1 MSSEVLKKFGRYF
14 LLDLIAQG
22 GMAEIYRARLAS
34 KDGAGR
40 LVVVKRIQAG
50 FGSNEEFLKM
60 FKSEI
65 KVTMGL
71 NHQNI
76 VQVYDFGEEQQQPF
90 IAMELVDGKNLRQ
103 LLNRFKELGQT
114 FPVELAAHIIEQSAG
129 GLNYAHTYKDKISGE
144 HLNVVH
150 RDISPQNLLVSFEG
164 GVKIIDFGIA
174 KATTNSEHTRAGV
187 IKGKPSYLSPEQ
199 ISGDPID
206 GRTDLFALGAV
217 FWELLVGKKL
227 FAGDNDLAVL
237 KMIESCT
244 STVHPP
250 SEFNPNVPKDLDSIV
265 MKLLAKSPE
274 KRFQTGEELQRTL
287 RRFLNAYAPD
297 FASGDLSNVVK
308 EIFQK
313 EIVEDRKKVQRLN
326 DRVEQLLQND
336 IPEISEQAKEEGRKR
351 EETTTFVARPAA
363 GLPKAPVELKF
374 DQTKGDVALSM
385 ERAPPAPRPSTSGIG
400 RPGNSSIHSKTGG
413 RPAHIPNSNSSSV
426 SMPNYGTRTG
436 MRGSNGTHRPI
447 PESSSPLKGLVATA
461 ALVVFASY
469 AGPKWMSFE
478 VPVLS
483 GMLGWSVADK
493 EDPSLSRAPAAATTE
508 TPVVDARTAIRPEE
522 EAQTPPAKLRLNIFP
537 EGSEGTISVNG
548 KIVSP
553 HNPVIQVP
561 TNSLILL
568 TILRPGFAEFKS
580 EFKIDSRAIGEN
592 GEYLKEIALK
602 VPNITRDPAAINGDK
617 GFLTVKS
624 TPGADTTIFVNGKY
638 WRTIYAPFEML
649 PVPTGK
655 ISLQLYNSTL
665 DLEDQIAVEVEKN
678 RSKQVQSSLKPK
690 KR

>member
-34 KDGAGR
+34 KDGGGR

-50 FGSNEEFLKM
+50 FGTNEDFLRM

-90 IAMELVDGKNLRQ
+90 IAMELVDGRNLRQ
-103 LLNRFKELGQT
+103 VLNRFKELGQS

-129 GLNYAHTYKDKISGE
+129 GLNYAHTYKDKISGD

-164 GVKIIDFGIA
+164 AVKIIDFGIA

-217 FWELLVGKKL
+217 FWELLVGRKL
-227 FAGDNDLAVL
+227 FSGDNDLAVL

-244 STVHPP
+244 STVRPP
-250 SEFNPNVPKDLDSIV
+250 SEFNSNVPKELDAIV
-265 MKLLAKSPE
+265 LKLLSKSPD
-274 KRFQTGEELQRTL
+274 KRFQTGEDLQRTL

-297 FASGDLSNVVK
+297 FASGDLSNVAK
-308 EIFQK
+308 ELFQK

-326 DRVEQLLQND
+326 ERIEQLLQNE
-336 IPEISEQAKEEGRKR
+336 IPEIAQHADDKPGQKR
-351 EETTTFVARPAA
+351 EETTTFVARPPQ
-363 GLPKAPVELKF
+363 GLPKAPVEIKF
-374 DQTKGDVALSM
+374 DTMKNEAPLMM
-385 ERAPPAPRPSTSGIG
+385 ERPVANFGQRSSGRTRAVGNTPP
-400 RPGNSSIHSKTGG
+400 
-413 RPAHIPNSNSSSV
+413 SSS
-426 SMPNYGTRTG
+426 YTRTG
-436 MRGSNGTHRPI
+436 MRTNNYREESGGGSM
-447 PESSSPLKGLVATA
+447 LKGFA
-461 ALVVFASY
+461 ALIALVIGASY
-469 AGPKWMSFE
+469 AAPKWAGVE
-478 VPVLS
+478 VPVVS
-483 GMLGWSVADK
+483 AVLGFTV
-493 EDPSLSRAPAAATTE
+493 APAVVIDRKVASE
-508 TPVVDARTAIRPEE
+508 PVVDPETKISPADPE
-522 EAQTPPAKLRLNIFP
+522 PVKAPPANLRLNIFP
-537 EGSEGTISVNG
+537 EGTEGRISVNG
-548 KIVSP
+548 KLVNP
-553 HNPVIQVP
+553 LNPVVEVP
-561 TNSLILL
+561 TDSLVLL
-568 TILRPGFAEFKS
+568 TIQRPGFEEFKS
-580 EFKIDSRAIGEN
+580 EFKIDSRAVAAN
-592 GEYLKEIALK
+592 GEYLKEISLK
-602 VPNITRDPAAINGDK
+602 VPNITRDPAAITGDK

-655 ISLQLYNSTL
+655 VSLQLYNSTL
-665 DLEDQIAVEVEKN
+665 DLEDQISVEVEKN
-678 RSKQVQSSLKPK
+678 RAKQVQSSLKPK
-690 KR
+690 RR

>member
-34 KDGAGR
+34 KDGGGR

-50 FGSNEEFLKM
+50 FGTNEDFLRM

-90 IAMELVDGKNLRQ
+90 IAMELVDGRNLRQ
-103 LLNRFKELGQT
+103 VLNRFKELGQS

-129 GLNYAHTYKDKISGE
+129 GLNYAHTYKDKISGD

-150 RDISPQNLLVSFEG
+150 RDISPQNLLISFEG
-164 GVKIIDFGIA
+164 AVKIIDFGIA

-237 KMIESCT
+237 KMIESCS
-244 STVHPP
+244 STVRPP
-250 SEFNPNVPKDLDSIV
+250 SEFNANVPKELDAIV
-265 MKLLAKSPE
+265 LKLLSKSPE
-274 KRFQTGEELQRTL
+274 KRFQNGEELQRTL

-297 FASGDLSNVVK
+297 FASGDLSNVAK
-308 EIFQK
+308 ELFQK

-326 DRVEQLLQND
+326 ERIEQLLQNE
-336 IPEISEQAKEEGRKR
+336 IPEIAERSQEQQGQKR
-351 EETTTFVARPAA
+351 EETTTFVARPPQ
-363 GLPKAPVELKF
+363 GLPKAPVEIKF
-374 DQTKGDVALSM
+374 DNMKNEAPLMM
-385 ERAPPAPRPSTSGIG
+385 ERPAAGMPM
-400 RPGNSSIHSKTGG
+400 RPGSRSRAVPMGNTPPSAS
-413 RPAHIPNSNSSSV
+413 
-426 SMPNYGTRTG
+426 YQTRTG
-436 MRGSNGTHRPI
+436 MR
-447 PESSSPLKGLVATA
+447 SSSHREESGGSLFKTLAATVAI
-461 ALVVFASY
+461 VVGASY
-469 AGPKWMSFE
+469 AAPKWAGME
-478 VPVLS
+478 VPVVS
-483 GMLGWSVADK
+483 AMLGWTVAPVVVIDRK
-493 EDPSLSRAPAAATTE
+493 VASE
-508 TPVVDARTAIRPEE
+508 PVVDPGTKISPADPEPVK
-522 EAQTPPAKLRLNIFP
+522 APPARLRLNIFP
-537 EGSEGTISVNG
+537 EGTEGRISVNG
-548 KIVSP
+548 KLVSP
-553 HNPVIQVP
+553 LNPTVEVP
-561 TNSLILL
+561 TDSLVLL
-568 TILRPGFAEFKS
+568 TIQRPGFEEFKS
-580 EFKIDSRAIGEN
+580 EFKIDSRAVAAN
-592 GEYLKEIALK
+592 GEYLKEVSLK
-602 VPNITRDPAAINGDK
+602 VPNITRDPAAITGDK

-655 ISLQLYNSTL
+655 VSLQLYNSTL
-665 DLEDQIAVEVEKN
+665 DLEDQISVEVEKN
-678 RSKQVQSSLKPK
+678 RAKQVQSSLKPK

>member
-50 FGSNEEFLKM
+50 FGTNEEFLKM

-103 LLNRFKELGQT
+103 LLNRFKELGQS

-199 ISGDPID
+199 ISGDSID

-227 FAGDNDLAVL
+227 FSGDNDLAVL

-250 SEFNPNVPKDLDSIV
+250 SEFNPNVPKDLDAIV

-297 FASGDLSNVVK
+297 FASGDLSNVAK

-336 IPEISEQAKEEGRKR
+336 IPEIAENAEEKGRKR
-351 EETTTFVARPAA
+351 DETTTFVARPSA

-385 ERAPPAPRPSTSGIG
+385 ERGPPANRPNASGLGRAVGNSAVHSSKPGARPSHM
-400 RPGNSSIHSKTGG
+400 P
-413 RPAHIPNSNSSSV
+413 NSSSV
-426 SMPNYGTRTG
+426 SMPNYATRTG
-436 MRGSNGTHRPI
+436 MRGNYTSQRPI
-447 PESSSPLKGLVATA
+447 PESSSPLKGIAAVA

-469 AGPKWMSFE
+469 AGPKWMDFE
-478 VPVLS
+478 VPVVS
-483 GMLGWSVADK
+483 GMLGWTVAVK
-493 EDPSLSRAPAAATTE
+493 EDPTLARAPAGVE
-508 TPVVDARTAIRPEE
+508 TPVVDSGTAIRPEE
-522 EAQTPPAKLRLNIFP
+522 EAQTPPANLRLNIFP
-537 EGSEGTISVNG
+537 EGREGTISVNG
-548 KIVSP
+548 KIVNP
-553 HNPVIQVP
+553 LNPVIQVP

-580 EFKIDSRAIGEN
+580 EFKIDSRAVGEN

-602 VPNITRDPAAINGDK
+602 VPNITRDPAAISGDK

-665 DLEDQIAVEVEKN
+665 DLEDQISVEVEKN